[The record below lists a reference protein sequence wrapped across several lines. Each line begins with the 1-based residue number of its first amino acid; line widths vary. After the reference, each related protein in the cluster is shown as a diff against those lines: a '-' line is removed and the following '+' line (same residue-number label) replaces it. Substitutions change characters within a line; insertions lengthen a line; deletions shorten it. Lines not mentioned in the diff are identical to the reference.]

1 MAGQENR
8 PRLHPLPQ
16 ARDEKRSPPRPNR
29 SKAFWEAYNAALESK
44 PVEIGAELRSTRG
57 SVSAA
62 IAAYLVSHAW
72 DGLSQGTKRMRR
84 AILERFRERYGEYP
98 LGRINE
104 NFLTAYLEALKPHA
118 ARNHLKALRGL
129 LKHAHAR
136 YRSAEG
142 QERETRKLVT
152 GTDCAISLASL
163 NKGGRPLGR
172 TCGRIG

>member
-1 MAGQENR
+1 MSRVRIDYVQGPWR
-8 PRLHPLPQ
+8 DKKTGRVYIRFRKRGMKSVPLPG
-16 ARDEKRSPPRPNR
+16 PIG

-129 LKHAHAR
+129 LKHARHDI
-136 YRSAEG
+136 
-142 QERETRKLVT
+142 TRGIEAPK
-152 GTDCAISLASL
+152 AKSEKRASWSPEQIAQF
-163 NKGGRPLGR
+163 R
-172 TCGRIG
+172 